1 MLEPWWLEWVF
12 YDFSHFDNALL
23 KSSTGLL
30 TGSVSN
36 KRGLSLTIEH
46 VLGLSG
52 FNLPIG
58 DLFKGCSGP
67 LSGCLYFLV

>member
-23 KSSTGLL
+23 KGSTGLL

-36 KRGLSLTIEH
+36 KRGCSLAIRH
-46 VLGLSG
+46 VLGLCG
-52 FNLPIG
+52 FNLLIS
-58 DLFKGCSGP
+58 DLFKRCSGP
-67 LSGCLYFLV
+67 LSGSL